1 MPPPLDTVLPS
12 QFGAGD
18 APARA
23 TGARWRAWLP
33 AARAGALRPLLPLL
47 AALAVL
53 GATGGWLLHGQAAL
67 SDAVAGAE
75 TAERAVARLAALATV
90 SDAAEAAQRGHALA
104 GDPALLDPLRQAPA
118 RQAAL
123 LADLRTLSSA
133 DAAQYARV
141 LALAPLL
148 SRRGEQ
154 LAAAAELRQRGGA
167 AGQAAALAAVDDRR
181 LPEQIQRALAELQ
194 AHAEGGAAA
203 AREQAGAA
211 AGRVRLATMLAAL
224 LAMGLTAAALLRAG
238 VLAARLDRL
247 RHERRMQQQ
256 GDTRLAQVHARLV
269 ETALAP
275 ICFIDREG
283 RVERSNPA
291 AGALA
296 PAGARLHGQP
306 FADFVPPEDR
316 RRTERALEA
325 AAGGTPQTLQHR
337 WRRADGRLLHLRW
350 SLAALDDGGGLVAV
364 AQDDTEAQA
373 QADAAARDA
382 AALHEAR
389 QALARAGERA
399 TAAEGRLAE
408 FLATLSR
415 CLYQPLSALQQQASN
430 GQQGLH
436 GAQDAAVAR
445 AWAQALERT
454 RSAQQAV
461 EHVLLLGRIEA
472 GALALQHEA
481 FDVWDTIHRSVGQ
494 VQDGGARRGLRVEL
508 ALAEDLGYAH
518 GDLRRVE
525 QALAHLLHEAAGSSS
540 DGVLEVAARRGA
552 QELIHFEVAHRRADG
567 GAADLDA
574 LLAPLHDAER
584 PASAE
589 QLIRLLGVAMA
600 RALLR
605 RMGGSLA
612 ASLQPQRGCVF
623 ELTLPADPLP
633 QG

>member
-12 QFGAGD
+12 QLGAGD
-18 APARA
+18 APAVV
-23 TGARWRAWLP
+23 GARWRAWLP

-53 GATGGWLLHGQAAL
+53 AALGGWLLHGQAAL
-67 SDAVAGAE
+67 GGAVASAE
-75 TAERAVARLAALATV
+75 AAERMVGRLAALATV
-90 SDAAEAAQRGHALA
+90 SAAAEAAQRGHALA
-104 GDPALLDPLRQAPA
+104 GDPALLAPLREAPA

-123 LADLRTLSSA
+123 LAELRDLSAA

-148 SRRGEQ
+148 ARRGEQ
-154 LAAAAELRQRGGA
+154 LAAGAELRQRGGA
-167 AGQAAALAAVDDRR
+167 AGQAAALATLDDRR

-194 AHAEGGAAA
+194 AHAEAAAAA
-203 AREQAGAA
+203 AREQAAA
-211 AGRVRLATMLAAL
+211 SAGRVRLVTVLAGL
-224 LAMGLTAAALLRAG
+224 LAMALTAAALLRAG
-238 VLAARLDRL
+238 ILAARVGRL
-247 RHERRMQQQ
+247 QHEHRTQQQ
-256 GDTRLAQVHARLV
+256 GDVRLKQVHARLV
-269 ETALAP
+269 ESALAP
-275 ICFIDREG
+275 ILFIDREG
-283 RVERSNPA
+283 RVRRSNPA
-291 AGALA
+291 ADALA
-296 PAGARLHGQP
+296 GAGGTLPGRP
-306 FADFVPPEDR
+306 FVDFVLPEDQR
-316 RRTERALEA
+316 RSERALEA

-337 WRRADGRLLHLRW
+337 WRRADGTLLHLRW
-350 SLAALDDGGGLVAV
+350 SLAALDDAGGLVAV
-364 AQDDTEAQA
+364 AQDDTEARTQA
-373 QADAAARDA
+373 EAAARDA
-382 AALHEAR
+382 AAFAQAR
-389 QALARAGERA
+389 QAQACADERA
-399 TAAEGRLAE
+399 AAAEARLAD

-430 GQQGLH
+430 GQRGLH

-445 AWAQALERT
+445 AWAQVLERT
-454 RSAQQAV
+454 RHAQQAV

-481 FDVWDTIHRSVGQ
+481 FDVWDTLRRTVDQ
-494 VQDGGARRGLRVEL
+494 VQDGGGRRGLRVEL

-525 QALAHLLHEAAGSSS
+525 QALVQLLQEAAGSSS
-540 DGVLEVAARRGA
+540 DGVLQVAARRGA
-552 QELIHFEVAHRRADG
+552 QGLIHFEVAHRRGDG

-574 LLAPLHDAER
+574 LLAPLHDADR

-605 RMGGSLA
+605 RMGGRLA
-612 ASLQPQRGCVF
+612 VSLQPERGCVF

-633 QG
+633 QH